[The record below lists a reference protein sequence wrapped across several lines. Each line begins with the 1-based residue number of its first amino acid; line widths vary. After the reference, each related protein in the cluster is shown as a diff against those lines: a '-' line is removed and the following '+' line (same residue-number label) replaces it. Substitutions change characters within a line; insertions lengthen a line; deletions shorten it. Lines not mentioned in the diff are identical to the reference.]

1 MSDDLQFDPNKRAI
15 NFEKRGIRFVEAD
28 TVLNDLYLLKNGRKM
43 SGTHINNEQKFGKV
57 AVVCGGFSAER
68 EVSLN
73 SGKAVLNALLSKG
86 VDAHHFDPADTDISK
101 LREYDRV
108 FNVLHG
114 TFGEDGS
121 LQGVLDGFGIP
132 YTGCGVL
139 ASAIAM
145 DKFRCRL
152 VWQSLGLPNVP
163 YVVLHDDSD
172 FDAVEHEFGLPLFVK
187 PACEGSSVGVMMIE
201 EQGGLAK
208 AYPTLKQYHG
218 EILAEKAITGGEYTL
233 SLLGDQTL
241 PSIRMIPKN
250 KFYDYEAKYLRDDT
264 VYQCPSDLTAEQ
276 EHEMAELAKRAFSA
290 VDGQGWG
297 RVDFLKDDDGK
308 LYLLELNTV
317 PGMTD
322 HSLVPMSAKQAGMA
336 FDELCVN
343 ILAQTVS

>member
-1 MSDDLQFDPNKRAI
+1 M
-15 NFEKRGIRFVEAD
+15 
-28 TVLNDLYLLKNGRKM
+28 NDV
-43 SGTHINNEQKFGKV
+43 TKFGKV
-57 AVVCGGFSAER
+57 AVVCGGFSSER

-86 VDAHHFDPADTDISK
+86 VDAHHFDPQETDISK

-121 LQGVLDGFGIP
+121 LQGVLDGFKIP

-172 FDAVEHEFGLPLFVK
+172 FEAVEREFGLPLFVK
-187 PACEGSSVGVMMIE
+187 PASEGSSVGVMMIE
-201 EQGGLAK
+201 EEGGLAK
-208 AYPTLKQYHG
+208 AYPKLKQYHG
-218 EILAEKAITGGEYTL
+218 EILAEKAITGGEYAC
-233 SLLGDQTL
+233 SLLGDDVL
-241 PSIRMIPKN
+241 PRIRIIPKG

-264 VYQCPSDLTAEQ
+264 VYQCPSDLTPEQ
-276 EHEMAELAKRAFSA
+276 EREMGELAKRAFSA
-290 VDGQGWG
+290 MGGRGWS
-297 RVDFLKDDDGK
+297 RVDFLKSDDGK
-308 LYLLELNTV
+308 LYVLEINTV

-322 HSLVPMSAKQAGMA
+322 HSLVPMATKQAGIEFA
-336 FDELCVN
+336 DLCVK
-343 ILAQTVS
+343 ILAQTLQ

>member
-1 MSDDLQFDPNKRAI
+1 MIQIDVN
-15 NFEKRGIRFVEAD
+15 V
-28 TVLNDLYLLKNGRKM
+28 
-43 SGTHINNEQKFGKV
+43 FGKV
-57 AVVCGGFSAER
+57 AVVCGGTSSER

-86 VDAHHFDPADTDISK
+86 VDAHHFDPKETDISR

-121 LQGVLDGFGIP
+121 LQGVLDGFNIP

-163 YVVLHDDSD
+163 YVVLNDESD
-172 FDAVEHEFGLPLFVK
+172 FAATEQEFGLPLFVK
-187 PACEGSSVGVMMIE
+187 PAAEGSSVGVMMIE
-201 EQGGLAK
+201 EAGGLAK
-208 AYPTLKQYHG
+208 AYPQLKQYHG
-218 EILAEKAITGGEYTL
+218 AILAEKAITGGEYACAI
-233 SLLGDQTL
+233 LGDETL
-241 PSIRMIPKN
+241 PSIRIIPKG

-264 VYQCPSDLTAEQ
+264 IYQCPSDLTPEQ
-276 EHEMAELAKRAFSA
+276 EQQMGELAKQAFDA
-290 VDGQGWG
+290 MGGRGWA
-297 RVDFLKDDDGK
+297 RVDFLKSDDGK
-308 LYLLELNTV
+308 LYLLEINTV

-322 HSLVPMSAKQAGMA
+322 HSLVPMAAKEAGLN
-336 FDELCVN
+336 FDDLCIK
-343 ILAQTVS
+343 ILSQTLA

>member
-1 MSDDLQFDPNKRAI
+1 M
-15 NFEKRGIRFVEAD
+15 
-28 TVLNDLYLLKNGRKM
+28 NDV
-43 SGTHINNEQKFGKV
+43 TKFGKV

-73 SGKAVLNALLSKG
+73 SGRAVLNALLLKG
-86 VDAHHFDPADTDISK
+86 VDAHHFDPQETDISN

-121 LQGVLDGFGIP
+121 LQGVLDGFKIP

-172 FDAVEHEFGLPLFVK
+172 FDAVEADFGLPLFVK
-187 PACEGSSVGVMMIE
+187 PASEGSSVGVMMIE
-201 EQGGLAK
+201 ETGGLAK
-208 AYPTLKQYHG
+208 AYPKLKQYHG
-218 EILAEKAITGGEYTL
+218 EILAEKAITGGEYAC
-233 SLLGDQTL
+233 SLLGDDVL
-241 PSIRMIPKN
+241 PSIRIIPKG

-276 EHEMAELAKRAFSA
+276 EREMGELAKRAFSA
-290 VDGQGWG
+290 MGGRGWS
-297 RVDFLKDDDGK
+297 RVDFLKSDDGK
-308 LYLLELNTV
+308 LYVLEINTV

-322 HSLVPMSAKQAGMA
+322 HSLVPMAAKEAGIEFA
-336 FDELCVN
+336 DLCVK
-343 ILAQTVS
+343 ILEQTL

>member
-1 MSDDLQFDPNKRAI
+1 M
-15 NFEKRGIRFVEAD
+15 
-28 TVLNDLYLLKNGRKM
+28 
-43 SGTHINNEQKFGKV
+43 NNQNFGKV
-57 AVVCGGFSAER
+57 AVVCGGFSSEQ

-101 LREYDRV
+101 LREFDRV

-121 LQGVLDGFGIP
+121 LQGVLDGLGVP

-152 VWQSLGLPNVP
+152 VWQALGLPNVP
-163 YVVLHDDSD
+163 YVVLKDDSD
-172 FDAVEHEFGLPLFVK
+172 FDKVERDFGLPLFVK
-187 PACEGSSVGVMMIE
+187 PASEGSSVGVVMIE
-201 EQGGLAK
+201 KAGELAK
-208 AYPTLKQYHG
+208 VYPTLKQYHG
-218 EILAEKAITGGEYTL
+218 EILAEKAITGGEYAL
-233 SLLGDQTL
+233 SLLGDRAL
-241 PSIRMIPKN
+241 PSIKIVPKG

-264 VYQCPSDLTAEQ
+264 AYLCPSDLSADEEEQ
-276 EHEMAELAKRAFSA
+276 MGKLAKRAFEA
-290 VDGQGWG
+290 VGGKGWG
-297 RVDFLKDDDGK
+297 RVDFLKSDDGK

-322 HSLVPMSAKQAGMA
+322 HSLVPMAAKARGMDFA
-336 FDELCVN
+336 SLCVQ
-343 ILAQTVS
+343 ILAQTL

>member
-1 MSDDLQFDPNKRAI
+1 M
-15 NFEKRGIRFVEAD
+15 
-28 TVLNDLYLLKNGRKM
+28 NDV
-43 SGTHINNEQKFGKV
+43 TKFGKV

-73 SGKAVLNALLSKG
+73 SGRAVLNALLLKG
-86 VDAHHFDPADTDISK
+86 VDAHHFDPQETDISN

-121 LQGVLDGFGIP
+121 LQSVLDGFKIP

-172 FDAVEHEFGLPLFVK
+172 FDAVEADFGLPLFVK
-187 PACEGSSVGVMMIE
+187 PASEGSSVGVMMIE
-201 EQGGLAK
+201 ETGGLAK
-208 AYPTLKQYHG
+208 AYPKLKQYHG
-218 EILAEKAITGGEYTL
+218 EILAEKAITGGEYAC
-233 SLLGDQTL
+233 SLLGDDVL
-241 PSIRMIPKN
+241 PSIRIIPKG

-276 EHEMAELAKRAFSA
+276 EREMGELAKRAFSA
-290 VDGQGWG
+290 MGGRGWS
-297 RVDFLKDDDGK
+297 RVDFLKSDDGK
-308 LYLLELNTV
+308 LYVLEINTV

-322 HSLVPMSAKQAGMA
+322 HSLVPMAAKEAGIEFA
-336 FDELCVN
+336 DLCVK
-343 ILAQTVS
+343 ILEQTL